1 MFLVVFSPVLYLL
14 KQSRGF
20 SLYFPV
26 PSPPSS
32 LKKGKKNKDDD
43 DTSDEERE
51 WLEALEKGNLDD
63 NGEVRKEKD
72 ISLLTARQV

>member
-1 MFLVVFSPVLYLL
+1 MGVFPV
-14 KQSRGF
+14 
-20 SLYFPV
+20 YFPV

-32 LKKGKKNKDDD
+32 LKKDKKNKDDD